1 MQVILLENIKSLG
14 KIGDIVKVK
23 RGYARN
29 YLIKFEKALNASKD
43 NIEIVNNKKAQLNK
57 KDLVLKKEAKKNYE
71 ILNNKKYKIQKLVT
85 ENNDLY
91 GSVKPTEIAK
101 IIKEKDNID
110 VKPSQI
116 DIEKEIKS
124 IGTFKTTINLHSEY
138 KHIFLLKLKNL
149 KRKNLKIYTLLRFFS
164 HRKII

>member
-29 YLIKFEKALNASKD
+29 YLIKFEKVLNASKE

-57 KDLVLKKEAKKNYE
+57 KDLILKKEAKKNYE
-71 ILNNKKYKIQKLVT
+71 ILNNNKYKIQKLVT

-101 IIKEKDNID
+101 IIKEKDDLD

-124 IGTFKTTINLHSEY
+124 IGTFKTTINLHSEILA
-138 KHIFLLKLKNL
+138 HILIEVEKSEEK
-149 KRKNLKIYTLLRFFS
+149 KS
-164 HRKII
+164 

>member
-1 MQVILLENIKSLG
+1 MQIILLENIRNLG
-14 KIGDIVKVK
+14 NIGEIVKVK
-23 RGYARN
+23 RGFARN
-29 YLIKFEKALNASKD
+29 YLIRQGKALNASKE

-91 GSVKPTEIAK
+91 GSVKPAEIAK

-124 IGTFKTTINLHSEY
+124 IGTFKTTINLHSEIQA
-138 KHIFLLKLKNL
+138 HILIEVEKSEEK
-149 KRKNLKIYTLLRFFS
+149 KS
-164 HRKII
+164 

>member
-29 YLIKFEKALNASKD
+29 YLIRLEKALNASKE
-43 NIEIVNNKKAQLNK
+43 NIEIVNNRKAQLNK

-101 IIKEKDNID
+101 IIKEKDNVD

-124 IGTFKTTINLHSEY
+124 IGTYKTTINLHSEIQA
-138 KHIFLLKLKNL
+138 HILIEVEKSEEK
-149 KRKNLKIYTLLRFFS
+149 KS
-164 HRKII
+164 

>member
-1 MQVILLENIKSLG
+1 MQIILLENIKSLG

-23 RGYARN
+23 RGYGRN
-29 YLIKFEKALNASKD
+29 YLIKFEKALNASKK
-43 NIEIVNNKKAQLNK
+43 NIEIVNNKKTQLNN
-57 KDLVLKKEAKKNYE
+57 KDLAVKKEAKKSYG

-101 IIKEKDNID
+101 IIKEKDNVD

-124 IGTFKTTINLHSEY
+124 IGTFKTTINLHSERSEERRVGKECRSRWSPY
-138 KHIFLLKLKNL
+138 H
-149 KRKNLKIYTLLRFFS
+149 
-164 HRKII
+164 